1 MEFEDL
7 SVFLIKLKTI
17 SNQAEI
23 VVVVIDHMV
32 VGLTNTHVIGAYHHY
47 WFPQPIKQTATI

>member
-17 SNQAEI
+17 SNQAE
-23 VVVVIDHMV
+23 VFVVVIDRMV
-32 VGLTNTHVIGAYHHY
+32 VGLTNIHVIGAYHHH
-47 WFPQPIKQTATI
+47 WCPQPIKQTATI